1 MLCKHG
7 DWRRPVPVIGAAA
20 ASDPRYDLVIT
31 SRQARNIITIYH
43 LAPHA
48 SSSYTY
54 ISMLSG
60 LVIFANVLYLLHL
73 YLLLRRYQYLASI
86 FSAQIHGLSTPAY
99 IGGLEVGDVLVSNNI
114 YPS

>member
-20 ASDPRYDLVIT
+20 ASDPGYDLVIT

-48 SSSYTY
+48 SSRYTY
-54 ISMLSG
+54 IS
-60 LVIFANVLYLLHL
+60 LLHL

-86 FSAQIHGLSTPAY
+86 FSAQIHGRSTPAC